1 MSTIYLIR
9 HGENHAN
16 ITKEFSYKYV
26 DYSLTPK
33 GVLQAKQTAAY
44 LRDKNITDL
53 YASPLKRAIETADI
67 ISSVLHL
74 PVTIMEQFRELNVGL
89 LEGQPPSAHNW
100 AIYMQIVNA
109 WYAGCH
115 DLSFPGGEDYVTL
128 RNRMMNGL
136 QEILRNQAGTRV
148 ALIGHGGMFTA
159 TLKDICLHVDLNTLL
174 QRKKQNCS
182 ITEIE
187 AHLVDGRVDGKL
199 KAWASCSHLQGEAA
213 QFFSGSPLF
222 EDEMVH
228 VASPTISLSPP
239 LLS

>member
-16 ITKEFSYKYV
+16 VTKEFSYKYV

-44 LRDKNITDL
+44 LQDKNIAAL

-67 ISSVLHL
+67 IATVLRL

-89 LEGQPPSAHNW
+89 LEGQAPSAHNW
-100 AIYMQIVNA
+100 AIYTQVVNA
-109 WYAGCH
+109 WYTGRHGMA
-115 DLSFPGGEDYVTL
+115 FPGGEDYVTL

-136 QEILRNQAGTRV
+136 REILRHQAGTCV

-159 TLKDICLHVDLNTLL
+159 TIKDICSHVDLNILP

-187 AHLVDGRVDGKL
+187 AHLIDGRVEGKL
-199 KAWASCSHLQGEAA
+199 KAWASCAHLQGEAA

-222 EDEMVH
+222 ED
-228 VASPTISLSPP
+228 
-239 LLS
+239 